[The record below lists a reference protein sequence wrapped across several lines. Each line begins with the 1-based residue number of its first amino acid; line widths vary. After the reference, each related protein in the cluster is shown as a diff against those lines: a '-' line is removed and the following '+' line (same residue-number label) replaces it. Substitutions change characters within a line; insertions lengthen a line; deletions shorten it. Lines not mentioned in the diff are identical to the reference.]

1 MKQQIT
7 KIGAVLMTLIVLLS
21 TMSFTIHKRY
31 CSGDLVDTTLFLE
44 SESCKIVVLN
54 DCCEISEDCCNHEQI
69 IIDGQKELPSR
80 VIVSLPIIKQFFVI
94 NSSNLFLEDYNF
106 QPKKT
111 LFKREYNPPI
121 LVFNRQLIHQVFI
134 I

>member
-31 CSGDLVDTTLFLE
+31 CSGNLVDTTLFSK
-44 SESCKIVVLN
+44 SESCKIVVH
-54 DCCEISEDCCNHEQI
+54 DSCCEITEDCCNHEQI
-69 IIDGQKELPSR
+69 VIDGQKELQSIG
-80 VIVSLPIIKQFFVI
+80 IVSLPIIKQFFVI
-94 NSSNLFLEDYNF
+94 NSPNLVLKNYNF
-106 QPKKT
+106 QPEKSAPNK
-111 LFKREYNPPI
+111 EYIPPN
-121 LVFNRQLIHQVFI
+121 LVFNRQVIHQIFI

>member
-106 QPKKT
+106 QPKKS
-111 LFKREYNPPI
+111 LFYREYNPPI

>member
-1 MKQQIT
+1 
-7 KIGAVLMTLIVLLS
+7 MTLIVLLS

-80 VIVSLPIIKQFFVI
+80 VIDSLPIIKQFFGI
-94 NSSNLFLEDYNF
+94 NLSNIFLENYNF
-106 QPKKT
+106 LPKKSI
-111 LFKREYNPPI
+111 FNREYNPPI

>member
-1 MKQQIT
+1 
-7 KIGAVLMTLIVLLS
+7 MTLIVLLS

-80 VIVSLPIIKQFFVI
+80 VIDSLPIIKQFFVI

-106 QPKKT
+106 QSKKS
-111 LFKREYNPPI
+111 LFNREYNPPI

>member
-106 QPKKT
+106 QPKKS
-111 LFKREYNPPI
+111 LFNREYNPPI